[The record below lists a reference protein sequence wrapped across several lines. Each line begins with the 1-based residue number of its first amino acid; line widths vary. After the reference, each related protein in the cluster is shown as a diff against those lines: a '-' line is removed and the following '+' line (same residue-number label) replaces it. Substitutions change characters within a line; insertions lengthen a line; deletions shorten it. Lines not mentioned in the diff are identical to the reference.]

1 MTAHDEQPAGES
13 IAPGVRVDAAALR
26 FAFSR
31 SSGPG
36 GQNVNKRAT
45 RAELRIALA
54 DIPLDEPALRRL
66 ARLAGA
72 RLVGEEG
79 EEELLLAS
87 DEHRTQAR
95 NKSACL
101 ERLRELL
108 VEAMAVP
115 KRRKKTRPTRGSV
128 ERRLQ
133 SKRERSE
140 KKQRR
145 RNPPAS

>member
-26 FAFSR
+26 FSFSR

-54 DIPLDEPALRRL
+54 DLPLSDVVMRRL
-66 ARLAGA
+66 TRLAGA

-79 EEELLLAS
+79 EEEILIAS

-95 NKSACL
+95 NKAACL

-115 KRRKKTRPTRGSV
+115 KRRKKTRPTKGSI
-128 ERRLQ
+128 ERRIKAKKEQ
-133 SKRERSE
+133 SE

-145 RNPPAS
+145 RNPPAP